1 LTEATRD
8 PGFVPF
14 EITVCGIDE
23 LPLHHE
29 RRVTHVLTLLDPDW
43 RTPETLAGLGA
54 VQRLDMRFHDMID
67 PGADWSVPEREHVE
81 RLLAFGRTLPAQ
93 GGHLLVHCQM
103 GISRSSAAMLLIL
116 AQARADRSAAEALAE
131 LVRIRA
137 LAWPNLRMVE
147 IGDAMLGRN
156 GALVEAARRRYG
168 EMLTRRPKLR
178 EVMIRLKRSREID
191 SALAAAIPPRSDD
204 DPPVPEIP

>member
-1 LTEATRD
+1 MTSQTVNT
-8 PGFVPF
+8 PFVPF

-43 RTPETLAGLGA
+43 PTPETLAGLGA

-81 RLLAFGRTLPAQ
+81 RLLAFGRTLPPRD
-93 GGHLLVHCQM
+93 GHLLVHCQM

-116 AQARADRSAAEALAE
+116 AQARPDRPAAEAMAE
-131 LVRIRA
+131 LASIRA

-147 IGDAMLGRN
+147 LGDAMLGR
-156 GALVEAARRRYG
+156 GGTLVAAACRRYG
-168 EMLTRRPKLR
+168 EMLTLRPKLR

-191 SALAAAIPPRSDD
+191 SALAAIPPRSD